1 MKITVFHNKEDFL
14 RQKVLLLAVFGIL
27 MTILATPAFAQEH
40 GAAAAG
46 GGSVEYHK
54 WSIIAGAFSLGFAAA
69 LCALSQGKAVSAAC
83 DGISRNPGASPQ
95 IRFALIFGLVLI
107 ESLAIYVLLI
117 NLIIFFVRWNTH

>member
-1 MKITVFHNKEDFL
+1 M
-14 RQKVLLLAVFGIL
+14 LL
-27 MTILATPAFAQEH
+27 TIAAPVFAQE
-40 GAAAAG
+40 GGTASAAS
-46 GGSVEYHK
+46 SVEYHK

-83 DGISRNPGASPQ
+83 DGIARNPGASAQ

-117 NLIIFFVRWNTH
+117 NLIIFFVRWGAH